1 MDGVKLAAKYSFQPN
16 NLGYC
21 GTSSFVLAY
30 KSGDLE
36 KIKKELKKFRAHYAY
51 LQLIAK
57 ENNKDPFDLDVV
69 KAFWIGNELLENI
82 PYEALRDFVANELF
96 PESPRATSLA
106 ENLPEGLVP
115 HHSFN
120 SLYINFISDAVP
132 KTIENYDSCCVTFGE
147 VLSVSEKA
155 KINRNY
161 IAEGPVLKQKTEEI
175 SLDIDGIRFIDSIKP
190 GDLVSVH
197 WGMAIQV
204 LLPSD
209 YALLEKYTK
218 RNLLALQ

>member
-1 MDGVKLAAKYSFQPN
+1 MDGLKLAAKYSFQPN

-21 GTSSFVLAY
+21 GTSSFVSAY
-30 KSGDLE
+30 KSGDME
-36 KIKKELKKFRAHYAY
+36 KIKQELKQFRAHYAY
-51 LQLIAK
+51 LRLIAK
-57 ENNKDPFDLDVV
+57 ENNKDPFDHDVV

-82 PYEALRDFVANELF
+82 CHEAFRDFVANDLF
-96 PESPRATSLA
+96 PESPRAKPLA

-132 KTIENYDSCCVTFGE
+132 KTIESYDSCCVTFGE

-155 KINRNY
+155 TVKRNC
-161 IAEGPVLKQKTEEI
+161 IGEGPSLQQKTEEI
-175 SLDIDGIRFIDSIKP
+175 SLEIDGIRFIDSIKP

-204 LLPSD
+204 LSPSD
-209 YALLEKYTK
+209 YSLLEKYTK
-218 RNLLALQ
+218 RNLLTLQ